1 MYYFNSLLFKN
12 LSALLGMTQNGLSI
26 KVFGNNNRYRQK
38 ADNQYRILV
47 SDIVKVCNELH
58 ISLSHFITLNP
69 NSSYR
74 DQSKEYVIDKK
85 LFKPI
90 TFNSSSLNKM
100 YGKDGIAGPMT
111 QEDLAKKMGVSVPAI
126 YLWIN
131 KDKCTIKLSQLIE
144 MCNLFGVNMG
154 EFIQD
159 PNRPLPLNDVVV
171 SSGRQASERSIQE
184 LIAAREIITN
194 NQREIAELK
203 KENKSLKLSIDG
215 HRVAEES
222 IPSSS
227 GKAVVRDWIF
237 NKELLDNLH
246 NLLNI
251 SKAELWMEFG
261 MKNPAVSYNNGN
273 ITIQM
278 LIRICNR
285 YQISSKHFFLRKN
298 ENKGIIREI
307 TFYQC
312 DQFNPI
318 IYHPEYISDIF
329 GRESITEMTLEEVLS
344 MLGYSEQKMRSWRST
359 EKSTLR
365 VDDLVEMCNALSV
378 TPSCFITDSN
388 RTTAAY
394 SVTQAEYYLEE
405 CRLWRQEAIR
415 LKEEIKKL
423 KKNKK
428 QNIDI
433 E

>member
-1 MYYFNSLLFKN
+1 MLGITKKH
-12 LSALLGMTQNGLSI
+12 LSDR
-26 KVFGNNNRYRQK
+26 VFGNILAYGQK
-38 ADNQYRILV
+38 ADNQHRILV
-47 SDIVKVCNELH
+47 SDLVKVCNEFH
-58 ISLSHFITLNP
+58 ISISHFITLNP
-69 NSSYR
+69 NNYYR
-74 DQSKEYVIDKK
+74 DESKEYVIDKK
-85 LFKPI
+85 LFKSI
-90 TFNSSSLNKM
+90 VFNSGSLNKM
-100 YGKDGIAGPMT
+100 YGKDGIAGPLT
-111 QEDLAKKMGVSVPAI
+111 QNDLAKRMGVSVPAI
-126 YLWIN
+126 YKWIN
-131 KDKCTIKLSQLIE
+131 KERCTIKLSQFIE
-144 MCNLFGVNMG
+144 MCNIFGVNMG
-154 EFIQD
+154 EFIDD

-222 IPSSS
+222 IPYSS
-227 GKAVVRDWIF
+227 GKGVIRDWVF

-251 SKAELWMEFG
+251 SKADLWMEFG

-278 LIRICNR
+278 LIRICNQ

-298 ENKGIIREI
+298 GNKGIIREF
-307 TFYQC
+307 TFYKC
-312 DQFNPI
+312 NQFSPI

-329 GRESITEMTLEEVLS
+329 GRESITDMTLEEVLN

-428 QNIDI
+428 QNI
-433 E
+433 EVE